1 MSACGGQAFDLSRLS
16 ANTPAQGNEGR
27 FDMKQASM
35 LAALVAAATLAS
47 FEPAAAQADGPWC
60 AVIVDE
66 DSVFEKC
73 DMRTLEQC
81 RTEILSMGS
90 SYCSPNP
97 YYYAAR
103 RAEPKRGKTRQQRM
117 Q

>member
-1 MSACGGQAFDLSRLS
+1 
-16 ANTPAQGNEGR
+16 
-27 FDMKQASM
+27 MKQASV
-35 LAALVAAATLAS
+35 LAALVAAAMFAVPR
-47 FEPAAAQADGPWC
+47 PAAAQVDGPWC

-73 DMRTLEQC
+73 DMRTLDQC
-81 RTEILSMGS
+81 RSEILSMGS

-97 YYYAAR
+97 YYYAAK
-103 RAEPKRGKTRQQRM
+103 RAEPKRGKTRPQRT